1 MPNREK
7 GSIVRTVQW
16 RDYRKTIRL
25 EDGKVLSLP
34 RSACV
39 TTGERVAVS
48 GKQIYVICSNGR
60 ATISPAYS
68 ARDRIQIG
76 SLTIALL
83 IKEITEQDE
92 IDAYQALTAFHY
104 RDRPLFGRTARLV
117 VRCFHHI
124 YPKVIGY
131 IELSTPFYVNKSRT
145 AIFDRPFINGYLK
158 WDRWD
163 KDTAR
168 RAVNSVVRIARCV
181 VYPEFRGVGLGQRL
195 VRHAKEFART
205 HWQVGSLKPYFIE
218 ISADML
224 RYVPFAEKAG
234 LHFIGETEGNLSRV
248 ATDLEY
254 LLRNRKRVES
264 RQIVREDSLG
274 IVDQQVARMNRAA
287 KLMEV
292 NGWSKEEFIQK
303 LMRLRHTAS
312 LKDLSLF
319 GSILSLPK
327 PTYMGGLNEEAEHF
341 ILAGVQQLKLE
352 SPTFL
357 RKLSIRALSEPI
369 VIENLSVAHSSKV
382 RRSRSTAAVEHA
394 FGISPDAIEHPLI
407 RNLSFTLEP
416 GKVAMIVGPS
426 GSGKTT
432 LLRHLY
438 DAAQK
443 KSPRIKVP
451 RECRAGAFEKIRS
464 KRPLIDAINADDA
477 RAALPLLGLVA
488 LSDAFVYLKRFD
500 ELSAGQQYRAMLAKL
515 LSASCNLWLA
525 DEFCVNLDPV
535 SANCVA
541 SRLGSLARQLKA
553 ILVVATPHPDVIAG
567 ALMPDL
573 VIRLSTAWDS
583 AVISGPEFLQNLSPG
598 QVDFPISE
606 SR

>member
-1 MPNREK
+1 VSVRRE

-25 EDGKVLSLP
+25 QDGKVLSLQ

-39 TTGERVAVS
+39 TTGETVEVDGEEIS
-48 GKQIYVICSNGR
+48 VLCGNGH
-60 ATISPAYS
+60 ATLSPAYS
-68 ARDRIQIG
+68 VRDHIQIG
-76 SLTIALL
+76 SLKIELV
-83 IKEITEQDE
+83 IKEITDQDE
-92 IDAYQALTAFHY
+92 MDAYQALTAYHY

-117 VRCFHHI
+117 VRCFHPV
-124 YPKVIGY
+124 YPKIIGY

-145 AIFDRPFINGYLK
+145 AVLDRPFANGFMK

-168 RAVNSVVRIARCV
+168 RAINSVVRIARCV
-181 VYPEFRGVGLGQRL
+181 VYPEFRGVGLGQKL
-195 VRHAKEFART
+195 IRHGKEFARS

-234 LHFIGETEGNLSRV
+234 LHFIGETQGNLSRV

-254 LLRNRKRVES
+254 LLRNRERVKS
-264 RQIVREDSLG
+264 RLIVKEESLG
-274 IVDQQVARMNRAA
+274 IVDQQVARMDRAT
-287 KLMEV
+287 KLIAT
-292 NGWSKEEFIQK
+292 NGWSAEELVQK
-303 LMRLRHTAS
+303 LRRVRHTAS
-312 LKDLSLF
+312 LKDLSLL

-327 PTYMGGLNEEAEHF
+327 PTYMGGLSQEADHF
-341 ILAGVQQLKLE
+341 IQEALQKLKLE
-352 SPTFL
+352 SPTYCY
-357 RKLSIRALSEPI
+357 RPSVRPLSKPIFVKGLSM
-369 VIENLSVAHSSKV
+369 AYSSKV
-382 RRSRSTAAVEHA
+382 RRSRSTAAVELA

-407 RNLSFTLEP
+407 KNLSFALEP
-416 GKVAMIVGPS
+416 GQIAMVVGPS

-432 LLRHLY
+432 LLDHLHG
-438 DAAQK
+438 AALK
-443 KSPRIKVP
+443 HVPEIKMPRN
-451 RECRAGAFEKIRS
+451 CRAGVFEKIRS
-464 KRPLIDAINADDA
+464 KRPLIDAINGHDVHS
-477 RAALPLLGLVA
+477 ALQLLGLVA

-515 LSASCNLWLA
+515 LSADCNLWLA

-541 SRLGSLARQLKA
+541 SRLASLAREFKV
-553 ILVVATPHPDVIAG
+553 ILIVATPHPDVIAG

-573 VIRLSTAWDS
+573 VIRLSTAWDRE
-583 AVISGPEFLQNLSPG
+583 VMPGRDFLRYLGP
-598 QVDFPISE
+598 SE
-606 SR
+606 YRVARN